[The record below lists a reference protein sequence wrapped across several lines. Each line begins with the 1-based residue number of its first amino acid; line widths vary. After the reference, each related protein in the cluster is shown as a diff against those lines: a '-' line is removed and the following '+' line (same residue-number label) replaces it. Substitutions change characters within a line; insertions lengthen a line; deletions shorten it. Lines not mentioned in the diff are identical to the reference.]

1 MISDIS
7 SKVDGVKIPIG
18 KIIPID
24 KGDMLLDEIDIK
36 SGEEIITLSYTIYD
50 DVNVLDSNE
59 IELDGTYQGLH
70 SIYKNRLSDKNSIGD
85 AKRYLKNLHV
95 FNTIKNPLAE
105 NIEEREKARKQ
116 LEEQRE
122 FELQKQAEAEEQE
135 RQRQAELQRQAE
147 EEEQE
152 RKRQLQLEWEAQ
164 EKAKKEAER
173 KAKEEQEK
181 QRQAELQRQAEE
193 EEQERKRQ
201 LQLEWEAQEKAKKE
215 AERKAKEEQER
226 QKRAELQKKSEEEGK
241 QRQAE
246 LQRQAEEQERQ
257 RKAELLR
264 LKEQERQQE
273 KNLKTENKNR
283 KNLLEESSSKGN
295 LLKNKKVLVFS
306 GVGTVIA
313 IVGISTALFFGGQ
326 ASEKTSA
333 TTKSEESLSVLID
346 KKDYLQAGAKYPK
359 QYEKIEQAIVDNM
372 KDETIRK
379 DLKALEKFNDKY
391 PTANGNLDMA
401 FFKKDWNEIVRVYE
415 KYQDHIDLNEN
426 RKMMLGYGYFKTRDS
441 NKDHLAKAEKISN
454 ELKDK
459 GLKNKIADNQIAQAT
474 IDNLTNDIEKGNLSP
489 EEKEQKMKTKEAVIQ
504 KQKEL

>member
-1 MISDIS
+1 MEIGLIIDDIS
-7 SKVDGVKIPIG
+7 SKVDGIKIPLG
-18 KIIPID
+18 KVIPID

-36 SGEEIITLSYTIYD
+36 SGEEIITVSYTIYD
-50 DVNVLDSNE
+50 DENVLDSNE

-85 AKRYLKNLHV
+85 AKQYLKNLHV
-95 FNTIKNPLAE
+95 FNTIKDPLAE

-152 RKRQLQLEWEAQ
+152 RKRQLQLEWEV
-164 EKAKKEAER
+164 
-173 KAKEEQEK
+173 
-181 QRQAELQRQAEE
+181 
-193 EEQERKRQ
+193 
-201 LQLEWEAQEKAKKE
+201 QEKAKKE

-226 QKRAELQKKSEEEGK
+226 Q
-241 QRQAE
+241 RQTE
-246 LQRQAEEQERQ
+246 LQRQA
-257 RKAELLR
+257 
-264 LKEQERQQE
+264 KEQERQQE
-273 KNLKTENKNR
+273 KNLKTENENR
-283 KNLLEESSSKGN
+283 KNLLEESSSKDN

-306 GVGTVIA
+306 GVGTAIA

-333 TTKSEESLSVLID
+333 TTKSDESLSILID

-372 KDETIRK
+372 KDETIKK
-379 DLKALEKFNDKY
+379 DLEALEKFNDKY

-401 FFKKDWNEIVRVYE
+401 FFKKNWNEIVRVYE

-441 NKDHLAKAEKISN
+441 NNDHLTKAEKISN

-474 IDNLTNDIEKGNLSP
+474 IDNLTNEIEKGNLSP
-489 EEKEQKMKTKEAVIQ
+489 EEKERKIKTKEAVIQ